1 MYLYLDNND
10 RPIACM
16 PSTRGRPPK
25 NHINVHVCGVELSVG
40 RVNPES
46 VGKFTNAAGV
56 KMGCVNGTG
65 VLALTGITD
74 SAPSTLRALLQ
85 VMRSTLDNPM
95 YVKRAAACLSLMEE
109 YDTTADVSDTNWV
122 ERAVAAIA
130 SNRRIVNGIMNDRD
144 AGWFHTDTPEQ
155 ASRMVAADDETPADG
170 EKSAAGE
177 DATTPE
183 DNSYGFSRMAGEKP
197 TLTVHSEEETPSE
210 EHGVFYPKP
219 DPTYIINKPVEGLF
233 AILETSSKKCPQ
245 NVNLIGPH
253 GCGKTEL
260 AIQFAAR
267 HNRPLL
273 IMDCANLRE
282 ARDWFGYK
290 SARDGTVFWH
300 ESQFVR
306 AVQAGGHVILLDEL
320 NRANP
325 NLLNTLMPILDARRF
340 TYLEEK
346 GDKIVVGPGTVFFSS
361 MNEGAGYTGTS
372 SLDRAIRDR
381 FPRAVEL
388 TYLGAEDEI
397 KLLVNRTGVTK
408 DVATRLVQLANKIRQ
423 DATGLSASLTE
434 SMSTRQL
441 IAAAHDFAL
450 GGVDTLT
457 FTVTNHF
464 SPDGDDDSERVKVQ
478 SIIQGKFGDMIAAQ
492 AATSKS
498 KGA

>member
-1 MYLYLDNND
+1 MYLYLNLDD
-10 RPIACM
+10 TPAAFM
-16 PSTRGRPPK
+16 PSNRGRSAK
-25 NHINVHVCGVELSVG
+25 NHVIRDVCGVDVSVNRVDIDALSDVTSAEAVKECGIRENGVWELDATDVG
-40 RVNPES
+40 DAV
-46 VGKFTNAAGV
+46 
-56 KMGCVNGTG
+56 
-65 VLALTGITD
+65 VLH
-74 SAPSTLRALLQ
+74 ALLT
-85 VMRSTLDNPM
+85 VMQATLNNPM
-95 YVKRAAACLSLMEE
+95 YVKNAAAMKRLLDEAASTPE
-109 YDTTADVSDTNWV
+109 
-122 ERAVAAIA
+122 AVNAEWMSAASALINA
-130 SNRRIVNGIMNDRD
+130 NKRVVNSIMNDR
-144 AGWFHTDTPEQ
+144 ARGWFHTDTAEE
-155 ASRMVAADDETPADG
+155 ASSTVVVAAPEKKTE
-170 EKSAAGE
+170 EKSAPS
-177 DATTPE
+177 ATVESTG
-183 DNSYGFSRMAGEKP
+183 YGFSRMVGEKP
-197 TLTVHSEEETPSE
+197 TLMVHSEEEVLAE

-219 DPTYIINKPVEGLF
+219 DTTYIINKSIEGLF
-233 AILETSSKKCPQ
+233 TILETSSKNCPQ

-267 HNRPLL
+267 HKRPLL

-290 SARDGTVFWH
+290 SAREGTVFWH

-346 GDKIVVGPGTVFFSS
+346 GDKIIVGPETVFFAS

-372 SLDRAIRDR
+372 ALDRAIRDR

-388 TYLGAEDEI
+388 TYLAAEDEI
-397 KLLVNRTGVTK
+397 KLLVNRTGVNK
-408 DVATRLVQLANKIRQ
+408 DIATRLVQLANKIRQ
-423 DATGLSASLTE
+423 DATGLSATLTE

-457 FTVTNHF
+457 FTITNHF
-464 SPDGDDDSERVKVQ
+464 SPDGDEDSERVKVQ

-492 AATSKS
+492 AAVS

>member
-1 MYLYLDNND
+1 MYLYLSELDLSLV
-10 RPIACM
+10 AFM
-16 PSTRGRPPK
+16 PSNRGRLAK
-25 NHINVHVCGVELSVG
+25 NHTSQ
-40 RVNPES
+40 
-46 VGKFTNAAGV
+46 NAAGV
-56 KMGCVNGTG
+56 EVAVSVVDSATIEAATTAEDIKKAAIAGNGVRPAAEEDG
-65 VLALTGITD
+65 ISSGRVLALLLRVLRD
-74 SAPSTLRALLQ
+74 TLN
-85 VMRSTLDNPM
+85 NPM
-95 YVKRAAACLSLMEE
+95 YAKVANDMNAMLVEILDGAATAESEEWQTRAATLINAQKRN
-109 YDTTADVSDTNWV
+109 AN
-122 ERAVAAIA
+122 A
-130 SNRRIVNGIMNDRD
+130 IMNDRRR
-144 AGWFHTDTPEQ
+144 GWFFTDTPEMTSEV
-155 ASRMVAADDETPADG
+155 ATVAAGAAPAEGETS
-170 EKSAAGE
+170 ES
-177 DATTPE
+177 E

-197 TLTVHSEEETPSE
+197 KLSVHTEEEVLEE

-219 DPTYIINKPVEGLF
+219 DATYIINKQIEGLF
-233 AILETSSKKCPQ
+233 TILEASSKKCPQ

-267 HNRPLL
+267 NKRPLL

-290 SARDGTVFWH
+290 SAREGTVYWH

-346 GDKIVVGPGTVFFSS
+346 GDKIVVGPGTVFFAS

-372 SLDRAIRDR
+372 ALDRAIRDR

-388 TYLGAEDEI
+388 TYLGEADET

-408 DVATRLVQLANKIRQ
+408 DIATRLVQLANKIRQ
-423 DATGLSASLTE
+423 DASGLSATLTE
-434 SMSTRQL
+434 SLSTRQL

-457 FTVTNHF
+457 FTITNHF
-464 SPDGDDDSERVKVQ
+464 SPDGDDDSERVRVQ

-492 AATSKS
+492 AAAS

>member
-1 MYLYLDNND
+1 MYLYLNVDD
-10 RPIACM
+10 APVAFM
-16 PSTRGRPPK
+16 PSNRGRPAK
-25 NHINVHVCGVELSVG
+25 NHVMRNVRGVDVAVNRVADETLDECKTASEVKERALRENGVWSLEDSDVSDAAVLLGLLHVAEATFSSPMYVKTTNAIRDMLNEYDEHGET
-40 RVNPES
+40 EAW
-46 VGKFTNAAGV
+46 FTNAA
-56 KMGCVNGTG
+56 
-65 VLALTGITD
+65 VLIN
-74 SAPSTLRALLQ
+74 S
-85 VMRSTLDNPM
+85 N
-95 YVKRAAACLSLMEE
+95 KRAMNA
-109 YDTTADVSDTNWV
+109 
-122 ERAVAAIA
+122 
-130 SNRRIVNGIMNDRD
+130 IMNDRSR
-144 AGWFHTDTPEQ
+144 GWFHTDTAEEAAELAPET
-155 ASRMVAADDETPADG
+155 AAEPAVAAESSVAPA
-170 EKSAAGE
+170 E
-177 DATTPE
+177 DT
-183 DNSYGFSRMAGEKP
+183 SYGFSRMSGEKP
-197 TLTVHSEEETPSE
+197 TLTVHSEEEVLSE

-219 DPTYIINKPVEGLF
+219 DSTYIINKSIEGLF
-233 AILETSSKKCPQ
+233 KILEASSKKCPQ

-267 HNRPLL
+267 HKRPLL

-290 SARDGTVFWH
+290 SAREGTVFWH

-346 GDKIVVGPGTVFFSS
+346 GDKIIVGPETVFFAS

-372 SLDRAIRDR
+372 ALDRAIRDR

-388 TYLGAEDEI
+388 TYLGEADEVR
-397 KLLVNRTGVTK
+397 LLVNRTGVNK
-408 DVATRLVQLANKIRQ
+408 DIATRLVQLANKIRQ
-423 DATGLSASLTE
+423 DATGLSATLTE
-434 SMSTRQL
+434 SLSTRQL
-441 IAAAHDFAL
+441 LAAAHDFAL

-457 FTVTNHF
+457 FTITNHF

-478 SIIQGKFGDMIAAQ
+478 NIIQGKFGDMIAAQ
-492 AATSKS
+492 AAAS

>member
-1 MYLYLDNND
+1 MYLYLNLDD
-10 RPIACM
+10 TPAAFM
-16 PSTRGRPPK
+16 PSNRGRSAK
-25 NHINVHVCGVELSVG
+25 NHVIRDVCGVDVSVNRVDIDTLSDVASAEAVKECG
-40 RVNPES
+40 IREN
-46 VGKFTNAAGV
+46 GV
-56 KMGCVNGTG
+56 WP
-65 VLALTGITD
+65 LDETD
-74 SAPSTLRALLQ
+74 VDDAVVLRALLT
-85 VMRSTLDNPM
+85 VMQATLNNPM
-95 YVKRAAACLSLMEE
+95 YIKNAAAMKRLLDVGED
-109 YDTTADVSDTNWV
+109 DTTEAWKS
-122 ERAVAAIA
+122 EAAALINA
-130 SNRRIVNGIMNDRD
+130 NKRIVNSIMNDR
-144 AGWFHTDTPEQ
+144 ARGWFHADTAEEASSTAVVATPEKKT
-155 ASRMVAADDETPADG
+155 E
-170 EKSAAGE
+170 EKSE
-177 DATTPE
+177 PSATAEPA
-183 DNSYGFSRMAGEKP
+183 SYGFSRMAGEKP
-197 TLTVHSEEETPSE
+197 TLMVHSEEEVLAE

-219 DPTYIINKPVEGLF
+219 DTTYIINKSIEGLF
-233 AILETSSKKCPQ
+233 SILEASSKKCPQ

-267 HNRPLL
+267 HKRPLL

-290 SARDGTVFWH
+290 SAREGTVFWH

-346 GDKIVVGPGTVFFSS
+346 GDKIIVGPETVFFAS

-372 SLDRAIRDR
+372 ALDRAIRDR

-388 TYLGAEDEI
+388 TYLAADDEI
-397 KLLVNRTGVTK
+397 KLLVNRTGVNK
-408 DVATRLVQLANKIRQ
+408 DIATRLVQLANKIRQ
-423 DATGLSASLTE
+423 DATGLSATLTE
-434 SMSTRQL
+434 SLSTRQL
-441 IAAAHDFAL
+441 LAAAHDFAL

-457 FTVTNHF
+457 FTITNHF
-464 SPDGDDDSERVKVQ
+464 SPDGDEDSERVKVQ

-492 AATSKS
+492 AAVS